1 MPTRI
6 LVANGEVLVRQAIT
20 ALLERHALQVVAEAS
35 NGLQAV
41 ELALEHRPD
50 VAVLDRLLPR
60 LNGLSAAR
68 QIGRV
73 SARTA
78 VILLASFGDDDFVL
92 DGFQDGVRG
101 FVLKTQ
107 PSEDLVQAIREVSH
121 GERER
126 QVLQLVAE
134 GKTTKEV
141 AALLQISVR
150 TADYHR
156 TRVMKRLNIHDT
168 AGLVRYAIRQ
178 GFMAP

>member
-1 MPTRI
+1 MPS
-6 LVANGEVLVRQAIT
+6 GKVRT
-20 ALLERHALQVVAEAS
+20 
-35 NGLQAV
+35 
-41 ELALEHRPD
+41 
-50 VAVLDRLLPR
+50 
-60 LNGLSAAR
+60 
-68 QIGRV
+68 RV
-73 SARTA
+73 SVAASA
-78 VILLASFGDDDFVL
+78 VALFTLCCVLTGCPQPGDKIKTEGDDDFVL

-121 GERER
+121 GGMYVGPGSSRAVVDACRAARTLVRDPLSERER

-168 AGLVRYAIRQ
+168 AGLVRYAIRH
-178 GFMAP
+178 GFVAP